1 MGCKSEGDPERFLCR
16 LFMAVNVD
24 SRNMLIFP
32 FPIEIYFPREKWN
45 FFKPFDIAIHLL
57 CLVSSDGHF
66 PDDPDSGDE
75 RSSLSHVGRL
85 VVLP

>member
-1 MGCKSEGDPERFLCR
+1 
-16 LFMAVNVD
+16 MAVNVD

-32 FPIEIYFPREKWN
+32 FPIEIYFPREKWI
-45 FFKPFDIAIHLL
+45 FKPFDTAIHLL
-57 CLVSSDGHF
+57 CLVNSDGHF